1 MRVESDILDFISNYL
16 YVNFSYII
24 PSFYCL
30 KMEMFS
36 VIVAPI
42 ENESQKRQ
50 GKHDLVFLRNTCAS
64 VVSIQFVNL
73 KFPRI

>member
-50 GKHDLVFLRNTCAS
+50 GKHDLVLVFWEIPVLQS
-64 VVSIQFVNL
+64 FQFSL
-73 KFPRI
+73 